1 MESQQSTTHSPQSP
15 NNVNNASPGNSPT
28 YQRTNTTQ
36 TNQNSMPTNLPTRT
50 LHLQP
55 NIPAMATEPQNQ
67 QRPNGYLMREER
79 EFLMNEPPRFEPS
92 FTFAAQSPDPTKT
105 KHGSPVQPSTQL
117 SSFPEL
123 VQEQTHLPEPDRP
136 YLSSLPRSPS
146 YLHPISKYK
155 QNPTGS
161 RTSKGMFCWWGEKTN
176 TECESSTS
184 PCKRTHPKSDAVYTH
199 KRKCNTNDK
208 QPLGEPD
215 RPNSPTLNP
224 TENSCMEL

>member
-50 LHLQP
+50 LQLLP

-136 YLSSLPRSPS
+136 YLSSLPRS
-146 YLHPISKYK
+146 
-155 QNPTGS
+155 
-161 RTSKGMFCWWGEKTN
+161 
-176 TECESSTS
+176 
-184 PCKRTHPKSDAVYTH
+184 
-199 KRKCNTNDK
+199 
-208 QPLGEPD
+208 
-215 RPNSPTLNP
+215 
-224 TENSCMEL
+224 CMEL